1 MAAEENNKTLNC
13 LNWQLSS
20 TNMMSGIK
28 ILKNYPFVCHSTR
41 NTDLSCENIEYLY
54 NNQINA
60 HALIGQSAMV
70 YCASK
75 LKEK

>member
-1 MAAEENNKTLNC
+1 MMA
-13 LNWQLSS
+13 
-20 TNMMSGIK
+20 GIK